1 MGSTGWRIVL
11 DTNVLVA
18 ASYAPRSASR
28 RIVAACLAGTLV
40 ALVSHQLRR
49 EYDTILRRAV
59 RNESYR
65 DALNSLLGSMTE
77 ITVKSVQPV
86 VPDDPTDDK
95 IVALA
100 LAGNA
105 EAIVTNDD
113 HLLQLAGL
121 SGVRVMRPRQ
131 YVQWRLEEGA

>member
-1 MGSTGWRIVL
+1 MRNAGWRIVL

-18 ASYAPRSASR
+18 ASYADRSASR

-40 ALVSHQLRR
+40 ALVSHELRR
-49 EYDTILRRAV
+49 EYDTILGRAV
-59 RNESYR
+59 RNETFR
-65 DALNSLLGSMTE
+65 GTLNNLLERMTE
-77 ITVKSVQPV
+77 ITVKSVQRV
-86 VPDDPTDDK
+86 VPEDRTDDK

-113 HLLQLAGL
+113 HLLQLTDLPGP
-121 SGVRVMRPRQ
+121 RVMRPRQ
-131 YVQWRLEEGA
+131 YVRWRLEEAA

>member
-1 MGSTGWRIVL
+1 MGGTGWRIVL

-18 ASYAPRSASR
+18 ASYASRSASR
-28 RIVAACLAGTLV
+28 RLVAACLDGTLV

-49 EYDTILRRAV
+49 EYETILSRAV
-59 RNESYR
+59 RNESFR
-65 DALNSLLGSMTE
+65 GTLNSLLGNMTE
-77 ITVKSVQPV
+77 ITVKSVQRM

-113 HLLQLAGL
+113 HLLQLAGSPGL
-121 SGVRVMRPRQ
+121 RVMRPRQ
-131 YVQWRLEEGA
+131 YVQWRLDERS